1 MLIDVPRF
9 IETEKVYWQELESI
23 LRRLELQ
30 SDSTMSLADL
40 RRFHYLYERTSSDLA
55 KISTFAAE
63 KEIRRYLETLV
74 ARAYGEIHE
83 ARKKPHRLAPLNW
96 FFKTFPQTF
105 RKYSRAFA
113 LSCLLMLVGSAF
125 GALAI
130 AFDREAKGI
139 LMPFSHLQMDPSERV
154 RLEEESKTDRL
165 QGQKASF
172 STFLMT
178 HNTKVSILLLAM
190 GMTFGVGVVVLLFY
204 NGVILGSVCMD
215 YILAGETKFLVGW
228 LLPHGA
234 IEIPAIL
241 IAGQAGFIVAKTLIG
256 GGTRQSLR
264 ARFRDVTSDLVT
276 LACGFALF
284 LIWAGIIEAFLSQY
298 HEPLIPYWAKIAFG
312 TLELLLLFLFLSRS
326 GKEESSQGNEI
337 LNVAK
342 K

>member
-9 IETEKVYWQELESI
+9 VESEKAYWQDLELI
-23 LRRLELQ
+23 LSRLEIQ
-30 SDSTMSLADL
+30 PDHRMDLAEM
-40 RRFHYLYERTSSDLA
+40 RRFHYLYERASSDLA

-83 ARKKPHRLAPLNW
+83 ARKKPHRLAPLKW
-96 FFKTFPQTF
+96 FLQSFPQTF
-105 RKYSRAFA
+105 RKYSSAFA
-113 LSCLLMLVGSAF
+113 LSCLLMLAGSGF
-125 GALAI
+125 GAVAI

-154 RLEEESKTDRL
+154 RLEEEAKTDRL
-165 QGQKASF
+165 TGQKASF
-172 STFLMT
+172 SSFLMT

-190 GMTFGVGVVVLLFY
+190 GMTFGVGVVILLFY

-241 IAGQAGFIVAKTLIG
+241 IAGQAGFLVAKTLIG
-256 GGTRQSLR
+256 SGDRTPMR
-264 ARFRDVTSDLVT
+264 ARFRRISSDLTT
-276 LACGFALF
+276 LAGGFACL
-284 LIWAGIIEAFLSQY
+284 LIWAGIVEAFLSQY
-298 HEPLIPYWAKIAFG
+298 HEPVIPYWGKIAFG
-312 TLELLLLFLFLSRS
+312 SLELLLLILFLSRS
-326 GKEESSQGNEI
+326 GQREVPDI
-337 LNVAK
+337 ANVSEQ
-342 K
+342 